1 MVLGYP
7 IAGKLHVTQNA
18 MDTGLCGIIHLFFSR
33 NHVLFQGKLDWCR
46 DRMHILL
53 LSLCVPKSLTRLL
66 SWFLTIWTIFWEI
79 FKKISRKNQEFCE
92 KCSQIFIFFQKM
104 RRTFHAV
111 FMQFICGL
119 YAVSKLHIN
128 CMQFLCGL
136 RQTAYSLA
144 QTAYSLYA
152 VWKPHTNRI

>member
-18 MDTGLCGIIHLFFSR
+18 MDTGLCGIIHLFFFEKPCSFSGITWLMQR
-33 NHVLFQGKLDWCR
+33 QDAYITLEPLFGQKSYVFTVLISDHLD
-46 DRMHILL
+46 
-53 LSLCVPKSLTRLL
+53 S
-66 SWFLTIWTIFWEI
+66 FWEI
-79 FKKISRKNQEFCE
+79 FKKTSRKNQEFCE
-92 KCSQIFIFFQKM
+92 KFTNFHFFSKKWGALSTQFLCS
-104 RRTFHAV
+104 
-111 FMQFICGL
+111 L

-136 RQTAYSLA
+136 KQTAYSLD